1 MSEKPEKSEKLE
13 VHDIAQASDHRQPL
27 IRALKIAAGALVAL
41 TVLSLMGWG
50 AARELPG
57 IWAVLMGVAVGGGF
71 VLATAASVL
80 ATSNSSP
87 NTTMA
92 VVLGGWLIKMGVLV
106 VFLLFIRG
114 FEFYD
119 NTAFGVTTI
128 LALVVALAA
137 ETWGVITTRT
147 TYLG

>member
-1 MSEKPEKSEKLE
+1 MFEKPEKSEKLE
-13 VHDIAQASDHRQPL
+13 VNDIEQASDHRQPL
-27 IRALKIAAGALVAL
+27 IRALKIAAGALVVL

-50 AARELPG
+50 AARELSG
-57 IWAVLMGVAVGGGF
+57 IWGVLMGVAVGGGF
-71 VLATAASVL
+71 VLATAVSVL
-80 ATSNSSP
+80 ATSNSSA

-92 VVLGGWLIKMGVLV
+92 VVLGGWLIKMGLLVL
-106 VFLLFIRG
+106 FLVFIRG

-119 NTAFGVTTI
+119 NTAFGITTI